1 MERRDTLGGNCMK
14 KQCSLISYGL
24 VVVLFAVFA
33 GCLRNLQA
41 QLAVTTATLAGTIT
55 DQSGAV
61 VPQASVTLNSRER
74 GITRTFKT
82 DAHGH
87 YSFGQLPAATYTLV
101 ISAQGFK
108 EYRQNGV
115 LLDAGRSS
123 TQDVALSLGSESQLV
138 VVTGQASLLNSD
150 NANISADIDDK
161 QAVELPLNLRN
172 VVSLVELNSSVT
184 QGSLQQTVL
193 GGGAAYG
200 DSADQ
205 DVSFF
210 NFAGGFFGTTAYIVD
225 GTWDTAADWGSVIY
239 VPSVDAVQEM
249 KIQTNSFTA
258 QYGWSTGNVINVVTK
273 SGTNA
278 FHGSAYEFYRN
289 SVLDANLW
297 FNNFNNLPKSA
308 FTRDQAGVSAGGPL
322 YIPGL
327 YKQHEKTFIFGLYE
341 HLNLATP
348 LLGTF
353 TVPDADF
360 RAGNFAQL
368 LGGQVGTDALGR
380 PILTGQIY
388 NPHSTRA
395 ITAGQIDPT
404 TGLVATQTGFIRDPI
419 ANNNVAALGPFD
431 PVGSKVISY
440 YPNPTNANLTNN
452 YENTGTAPANSNE
465 FFARVDHNISDAS
478 RLFVRYAYK
487 QEVETETPEYW
498 GAADPAGPGN
508 LRPNNRYSIVI
519 GYSHIFNP
527 TLTMNL
533 TAGFNHYAEPSTNQS
548 FGFQPSTLGLP
559 TYLDQ
564 HSPEFPIV
572 TVGGAS
578 PLGPT
583 SGQLVAVRPAG
594 TVSADFIKLLGR
606 HTMSFGFMGIDGI
619 YDTSGITQTTL
630 GFNGTFT
637 EGPNPDNPTAN
648 TGNGVA
654 QALLGVLDGGSTG
667 ISANPAITKHYLGG
681 YLQDDWKFVP
691 KLTLNLGIRYEVQTA
706 PTYRHNSAA
715 VFNPNL
721 INPISTSVG
730 QTLPGALVFLSPGNR
745 SSYNTNYGNVAP
757 RIGFSYQPI
766 PKLVVRGGYGFFYPP
781 SLFIPAAST
790 DGYGST
796 SAIVTSL
803 NVITPNPAV
812 TTSNPWPTGFVPI
825 NGNSLG
831 EMQDV
836 GLSAASNSPAHNA
849 SYVQQYMFG
858 IQYALT
864 PNDSIDLTYV
874 GNHGD
879 HLLGPN
885 LNLSQLPPAQ
895 LALGTQVLNNL
906 VPNPFFGHIAAGSSS
921 CGLDQP
927 TIVFSHLL
935 QPFPQYCSVTENEST
950 LGFSEYNALQAN
962 YNHRFNKGI
971 SLLVSYTFSK
981 FIDDV
986 SGPAATNY
994 AYIGNSSPANNYNLK
1009 AETSLDGNDIPNS
1022 VVVSYIYSLP
1032 FGRGKMFGSH
1042 FNRAT
1047 DAVLGGWEIS
1057 GVSTFKQGFPLAV
1070 SGNDIDS
1077 YGGTPRPDIV
1087 GNVQMKHPGIK
1098 EWFNTAAFAYA
1109 PYGTFGTAHR
1119 YFSDLRAPGYQDW
1132 DTGILKNW
1140 SLRETMRLQFRAELY
1155 NAFNH
1160 PQFYAPNE
1168 SYAGCD
1174 PNAGAPCDSSFGKIS
1189 FSFPGREVQFA
1200 GKFYW

>member
-1 MERRDTLGGNCMK
+1 MK
-14 KQCSLISYGL
+14 RQCSLISYGL
-24 VVVLFAVFA
+24 VVLFAVFA
-33 GCLRNLQA
+33 GGLRDLQA

-55 DQSGAV
+55 DPSGAV
-61 VPQASVTLNSRER
+61 VPQASVTLTSPEQ
-74 GITRTFKT
+74 GITRTFTT
-82 DAHGH
+82 DASGH
-87 YSFGQLPAATYTLV
+87 YSFGQLPPATYTLV

-108 EYRQNGV
+108 VYRQNGV
-115 LLDAGRSS
+115 LLDAGRSAK
-123 TQDVALSLGSESQLV
+123 QDVALSLGSQAQQV
-138 VVTGQASLLNSD
+138 VVTSQASLLNSD
-150 NANISADIDDK
+150 NANISTDINDK
-161 QAVELPLNLRN
+161 QATELPLNLRN
-172 VVSLVELNSSVT
+172 VIGLVSLNSSVT
-184 QGSLQQTVL
+184 QGSLGQTVL

-200 DSADQ
+200 NSADQ

-210 NFAGGFFGTTAYIVD
+210 NFAGGFFGTSAYIVD

-249 KIQTNSFTA
+249 KVQNNSFTA

-289 SVLDANLW
+289 SALDANLW
-297 FNNFNNLPKSA
+297 FNNHNDLPKSD

-353 TVPDADF
+353 TVPNAAF

-368 LGGQVGTDALGR
+368 LGGTVGSDALGR
-380 PILTGQIY
+380 PIYTGQIY
-388 NPHSTRA
+388 DPHSTRA
-395 ITAGQIDPT
+395 ITAGQVDPK
-404 TGLVATQTGFIRDPI
+404 TGLIATQTGYIRDPI

-431 PVGSKVISY
+431 PVGSKLIGY
-440 YPNPTNANLTNN
+440 YPNPTNVALTNN
-452 YENTGTAPANSNE
+452 YENTGTAPAHSNE
-465 FFARVDHNISDAS
+465 YYVRVDHNISDAS
-478 RLFVRYAYK
+478 RLFVRYVYK
-487 QEVETETPEYW
+487 QEIETETPEYW
-498 GAADPAGPGN
+498 GAANPAGPGN

-519 GYSHIFNP
+519 GYSHVFDP

-533 TAGFNHYAEPSTNQS
+533 VAGFNHYAEPSTNQS

-559 TYLDQ
+559 ASLDMN
-564 HSPEFPIV
+564 SPEFPIV
-572 TVGGAS
+572 AVGGQS

-583 SGQLVAVRPAG
+583 GDEIVAVRPAG
-594 TVSADFIKLLGR
+594 TVAADFIKIRGR
-606 HTMSFGFMGIDGI
+606 HTMSFGFMGVDGI
-619 YDTSGITQTTL
+619 YNVSGITQTNL
-630 GFNGTFT
+630 DFNGTFT

-667 ISANPAITKHYLGG
+667 IRDNPAITKYYLGG
-681 YLQDDWKFVP
+681 YLQDDWKPVS

-715 VFNPNL
+715 YFNPDV
-721 INPISTSVG
+721 INPIGSSVG
-730 QTLPGALVFLSPGNR
+730 QTLPGALVFLSSGNR

-766 PKLVVRGGYGFFYPP
+766 PKLVVRGGYGIFFPP

-796 SAIVTSL
+796 TSIVTSFDGR
-803 NVITPNPAV
+803 TPNPAV
-812 TTSNPWPTGFVPI
+812 TASNPWPTGFVPI
-825 NGNSLG
+825 TGNSLG
-831 EMQDV
+831 ALQDV
-836 GLSAASNSPAHNA
+836 GLSVASNLPVHKS

-874 GNHGD
+874 GNHGV
-879 HLLGPN
+879 HMLGPN
-885 LNLSQLPPAQ
+885 LNLSQLPPSQ

-906 VPNPFFGHIAAGSSS
+906 VPNPFYGHIASGAST

-927 TIVFSHLL
+927 TIEYAHLL
-935 QPFPQYCSVTENEST
+935 EPYPQYCGVTENESAI
-950 LGFSEYNALQAN
+950 GFSKYNALQAT
-962 YNHRFNKGI
+962 YNHRFHNGI

-981 FIDDV
+981 FIDNV

-994 AYIGNSSPANNYNLK
+994 AYIGNSPPANNYNLG

-1022 VVVSYIYSLP
+1022 AVVSYIYSLP
-1032 FGRGKMFGSH
+1032 FGRGKMFGSN
-1042 FNRAT
+1042 FNRTT
-1047 DAVLGGWEIS
+1047 DAVLGGWQIS
-1057 GVSTFKQGFPLAV
+1057 GISTFKQGFPLAV
-1070 SGNDIDS
+1070 SGNNINS

-1087 GNVQMKHPGIK
+1087 GNVQASHRSIN
-1098 EWFNTAAFAYA
+1098 EWFNTGAFAYA
-1109 PYGTFGTAHR
+1109 PYGTFGTAPR
-1119 YFSDLRAPGYQDW
+1119 YFSDLRAPGYQNW
-1132 DTGILKNW
+1132 DAAIMKNW
-1140 SLRETMRLQFRAELY
+1140 SLRETMRLQFRAEFY

-1174 PNAGAPCDSSFGKIS
+1174 PNASAACDSSFGRIT
-1189 FSFPGREVQFA
+1189 FSFPGRDVQIA